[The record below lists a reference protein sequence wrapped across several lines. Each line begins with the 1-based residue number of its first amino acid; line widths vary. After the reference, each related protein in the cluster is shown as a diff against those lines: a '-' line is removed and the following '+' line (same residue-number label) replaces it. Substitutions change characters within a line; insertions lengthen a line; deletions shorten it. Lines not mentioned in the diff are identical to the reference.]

1 MARMTAT
8 AAAPHR
14 SSPPSILHR
23 EHLPFAVGAV
33 ALVTLGAFENRA
45 VLTVLP
51 TVAER
56 LGGLWLF
63 GAASAAPMISFVLAT
78 AVAGTWADRRGP
90 LEPMYAGLGLF
101 VLAQAAMGLA
111 PSMAVFAA
119 ARLGGGLAEG
129 LIDVGLVVLMAR
141 ALPEELR
148 AKVFAAF
155 AAAWVLP
162 SVLGPTLAGAVAEHL
177 GWRTVFLMAIVLVVP
192 ATAMLRPAMAR
203 ARATLA
209 EPTRWTSD
217 ERRMVGAAALV
228 AAALALLTAGGSLLT
243 REGPLTFLGATASL
257 VGLFVLMPS
266 VRAVLPPGVLT
277 LDRGI
282 PTVIALRGV
291 VAAASGLVGAFIPL
305 MLTAVHDFTPTTAGV
320 SLTVT
325 GLFWS
330 AGSQVHGLSWV
341 QRAVPPVQRLRIGFG
356 LIAAGVVGPAL
367 LSLGLLPAWAGLS
380 LWAVAA
386 IGMGVSSPTLSTHL
400 LSLSPATSQG
410 RHTAASNLTGSV
422 SQSLTLGAAGALF
435 AWQSSTLPGWLFAA
449 VMGAGALMAL
459 GGAAVAG
466 RAR

>member
-90 LEPMYAGLGLF
+90 LEPMCAGLGLF

-111 PSMAVFAA
+111 PSMAVFAG

-291 VAAASGLVGAFIPL
+291 VAAAFGLVGAFIPL

-449 VMGAGALMAL
+449 VMGAGGLMAL